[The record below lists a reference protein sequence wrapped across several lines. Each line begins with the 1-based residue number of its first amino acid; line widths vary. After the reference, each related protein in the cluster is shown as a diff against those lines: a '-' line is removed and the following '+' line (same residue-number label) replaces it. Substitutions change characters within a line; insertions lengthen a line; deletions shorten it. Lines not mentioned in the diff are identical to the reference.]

1 MTPVPTVAPS
11 TEHAP
16 VPATEHPLA
25 PEPRGAPFAHR
36 PVGTV
41 FVTGGAS
48 GLGAAVVDAVEAAGG
63 TPAVLDLAEPRA
75 GVAFAG
81 ADLAQSGAAAAAVRS
96 LVDQV
101 GPPDAVVTAA
111 GIDACGPLLEID
123 PDRWERVIRVNLLGT
138 VAVVR
143 AALPYL
149 EERRGTVVTVAS
161 TLALRGAGDAT
172 AYCASKWAV
181 RGFSQALAAEYAGR
195 VAVTCLLPGGMRT
208 PFFDGRAEQY
218 RPGPDADLNDPSAT
232 ATAVLAAL
240 TQPVGSEIR
249 EMLVMASGEASWP

>member
-1 MTPVPTVAPS
+1 MNSAPTLDTRTTPAPL
-11 TEHAP
+11 T
-16 VPATEHPLA
+16 
-25 PEPRGAPFAHR
+25 PRQ
-36 PVGTV
+36 VGTV

-48 GLGAAVVDAVEAAGG
+48 GLGAALVDAVTAAGG
-63 TPAVLDLAEPRA
+63 TPAVLDVAEPRA
-75 GVAFAG
+75 DVAHTSV
-81 ADLAQSGAAAAAVRS
+81 DLADSAAAARAVEE
-96 LVDQV
+96 LVAQV
-101 GPPDAVVTAA
+101 GPPDAIVTAA
-111 GIDACGPLLEID
+111 GVDACGPLLDIE
-123 PDRWERVIRVNLLGT
+123 PERWERVVRVNLLGT

-172 AYCASKWAV
+172 AYCASKWAI

-195 VAVTCLLPGGMRT
+195 VGVTCLIPGGMRT
-208 PFFDGRAEQY
+208 PFFDGRADQY
-218 RPGPDADLNDPSAT
+218 KPGPDADLNDPAAT
-232 ATAVLAAL
+232 AGAVIAAL